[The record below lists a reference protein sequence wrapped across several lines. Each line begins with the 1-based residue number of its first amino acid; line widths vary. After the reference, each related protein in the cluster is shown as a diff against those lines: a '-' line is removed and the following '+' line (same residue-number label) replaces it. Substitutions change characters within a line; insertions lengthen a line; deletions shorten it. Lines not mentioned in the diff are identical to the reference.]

1 MAAGRGPGCGR
12 AGVVGMSAAGTDL
25 ITGYLDQMRAGLR
38 VPAAEAELILAE
50 AEDHLYETAA
60 AWREVGM
67 AEREAQEAA
76 ISSFG
81 PVRAVVRAHHARR
94 GWLAAAVE
102 AGLAAWK
109 LAAVLLLTSGITG
122 LAIDTLLRIWPPVV
136 TVTPGSQTPC
146 WPCLPTQDAV
156 ILNPVWL
163 AWAVAA
169 VGGAILLAGCGL
181 ILRVRRRRG
190 RGILL
195 GGFFPMVAAGFFGA
209 VALALTTLSAG
220 GVGVPVP
227 GGLAPGPG
235 FAVANNPV
243 VAGYLAVAAYPAVA
257 VDLAVAAYLALA
269 VGYAIRMAR
278 TLRRERRDQA
288 GTFGRV
294 LGEGQR

>member
-1 MAAGRGPGCGR
+1 VSAAAGVSE
-12 AGVVGMSAAGTDL
+12 AGSDL
-25 ITGYLDQMRAGLR
+25 IAGYLDQMRAGLR
-38 VPAAEAELILAE
+38 VRPAEAELILAE
-50 AEDHLYETAA
+50 AEDHLRETAA
-60 AWREVGM
+60 AGLAIGM

-94 GWLAAAVE
+94 GWLVAAGE
-102 AGLAAWK
+102 GGLAAWK
-109 LAAVLLLTSGITG
+109 LASIVLLTSGVTG
-122 LAIDTLLRIWPPVV
+122 LAIDTILRIWPPVV

-146 WPCLPTQDAV
+146 WPCLPTQATV
-156 ILNPVWL
+156 IINPVWL

-190 RGILL
+190 RGMLL
-195 GGFFPMVAAGFFGA
+195 GGFFPMVAAGFFSA
-209 VALALTTLSAG
+209 IALALTTLSAA

-227 GGLAPGPG
+227 GLPTFPGL
-235 FAVANNPV
+235 AVANWP
-243 VAGYLAVAAYPAVA
+243 AGGDYLAVADYPAVA
-257 VDLAVAAYLALA
+257 VYLAVAAYLALA

-278 TLRRERRDQA
+278 TLRREHRDQV

-294 LGEGQR
+294 LGEASAAW

>member
-1 MAAGRGPGCGR
+1 
-12 AGVVGMSAAGTDL
+12 MSAAAGVGEAGSDL
-25 ITGYLDQMRAGLR
+25 IAGYLDQLRAGLR

-50 AEDHLYETAA
+50 AEDHLCETAA
-60 AWREVGM
+60 AG
-67 AEREAQEAA
+67 REAGMTERQAQQAA

-94 GWLAAAVE
+94 GWLAAAAE

-109 LAAVLLLTSGITG
+109 LAAVLLLASGVTG
-122 LAIDTLLRIWPPVV
+122 LAIDTILRIWPPVV
-136 TVTPGSQTPC
+136 TVTPGPQTPC
-146 WPCLPTQDAV
+146 WPCLPTQAAV
-156 ILNPVWL
+156 TINPVWL

-190 RGILL
+190 RGMLL
-195 GGFFPMVAAGFFGA
+195 GGLFPMVAAGFFGA
-209 VALALTTLSAG
+209 IALALTTLSAG

-235 FAVANNPV
+235 FAVASNP
-243 VAGYLAVAAYPAVA
+243 AVADYLSTAVYPAVA
-257 VDLAVAAYLALA
+257 VCLAVAAYLALA
-269 VGYAIRMAR
+269 AGYAIRMAR
-278 TLRRERRDQA
+278 TLRRDRRDQL

-294 LGEGQR
+294 PGES

>member
-1 MAAGRGPGCGR
+1 MSAA
-12 AGVVGMSAAGTDL
+12 VGMSEAGSDL
-25 ITGYLDQMRAGLR
+25 IAGYLDQMRAGLR

-50 AEDHLYETAA
+50 AEDHLRETAA
-60 AWREVGM
+60 AGREVGM
-67 AEREAQEAA
+67 TERAAQEAA

-94 GWLAAAVE
+94 GRLAAAAE

-109 LAAVLLLTSGITG
+109 LAAVLLLTSGVTD
-122 LAIDTLLRIWPPVV
+122 LAIDTILRIWPPVV

-156 ILNPVWL
+156 IINPVWL
-163 AWAVAA
+163 VWAVVA

-190 RGILL
+190 RGMLL

-209 VALALTTLSAG
+209 IALALTALGAG

-235 FAVANNPV
+235 FAVASYPG
-243 VAGYLAVAAYPAVA
+243 VADYLAVADYPAVA
-257 VDLAVAAYLALA
+257 VCLAVAAYLALA

-278 TLRRERRDQA
+278 TLRRERRDQVRM
-288 GTFGRV
+288 FGRV
-294 LGEGQR
+294 LGEG